1 MNKITTVSEYQNILS
16 QPGKHV
22 IKVSASWCNPCKVLA
37 SIIDTFD
44 DSIRSLFVEIDA
56 DEAEDDLVSILNVR
70 NVPVL
75 IFYNQDKEIER
86 LVGAQKKEKILDV
99 IENM

>member
-1 MNKITTVSEYQNILS
+1 M
-16 QPGKHV
+16 
-22 IKVSASWCNPCKVLA
+22 LA

-44 DSIRSLFVEIDA
+44 DSTRSLFVEVDA

>member
-1 MNKITTVSEYQNILS
+1 M
-16 QPGKHV
+16 
-22 IKVSASWCNPCKVLA
+22 LA

-44 DSIRSLFVEIDA
+44 DSIKSLFVEIDA
-56 DEAEDDLVSILNVR
+56 DEAEDDLISNLNIR

>member
-1 MNKITTVSEYQNILS
+1 MNKITTISEYQNLLS

-22 IKVSASWCNPCKVLA
+22 IKVSASWCNQCKVLA

-44 DSIRSLFVEIDA
+44 DSVRSLFVEVDA
-56 DEAEDDLVSILNVR
+56 DKAEDDLVSILNVR

-86 LVGAQKKEKILDV
+86 LVGAQKKEKILDT

>member
-1 MNKITTVSEYQNILS
+1 M
-16 QPGKHV
+16 
-22 IKVSASWCNPCKVLA
+22 
-37 SIIDTFD
+37 IDTFD
-44 DSIRSLFVEIDA
+44 DSIKSLFVEIDA
-56 DEAEDDLVSILNVR
+56 DEAEDDLISNLNIR

-86 LVGAQKKEKILDV
+86 LVGAQKKEKILDI

>member
-1 MNKITTVSEYQNILS
+1 M
-16 QPGKHV
+16 
-22 IKVSASWCNPCKVLA
+22 LA

-44 DSIRSLFVEIDA
+44 DSIKSLFVEVDA
-56 DEAEDDLVSILNVR
+56 DEAEDDLVSTLNVR

>member
-1 MNKITTVSEYQNILS
+1 M
-16 QPGKHV
+16 
-22 IKVSASWCNPCKVLA
+22 LA

-44 DSIRSLFVEIDA
+44 DSIKSLFVEIDA
-56 DEAEDDLVSILNVR
+56 DEAEDDLISNLNIR

-86 LVGAQKKEKILDV
+86 LVGAQKKEKILDI

>member
-22 IKVSASWCNPCKVLA
+22 IKVSANWCNPCKVLA

-44 DSIRSLFVEIDA
+44 DSVRSLFVEVDA
-56 DEAEDDLVSILNVR
+56 DEAEDDLISILNVR

>member
-1 MNKITTVSEYQNILS
+1 MNKITTVSEYQNLLS
-16 QPGKHV
+16 QPGKHI
-22 IKVSASWCNPCKVLA
+22 IKVLASWCNPCKVLT
-37 SIIDTFD
+37 SLIDTLD
-44 DSIRSLFVEIDA
+44 DSIKSLFVEIDA

-86 LVGAQKKEKILDV
+86 LVGAQKKEKVLDV

>member
-1 MNKITTVSEYQNILS
+1 M
-16 QPGKHV
+16 
-22 IKVSASWCNPCKVLA
+22 LA

-44 DSIRSLFVEIDA
+44 DSIKSLFVEVDA
-56 DEAEDDLVSILNVR
+56 DEAEDDLVSTLNVR

-86 LVGAQKKEKILDV
+86 LVGAQKKEKILDT

>member
-1 MNKITTVSEYQNILS
+1 M
-16 QPGKHV
+16 
-22 IKVSASWCNPCKVLA
+22 LA

-44 DSIRSLFVEIDA
+44 DSIKSLFVEVDA
-56 DEAEDDLVSILNVR
+56 DEAEDDLVSTLNVR

-86 LVGAQKKEKILDV
+86 LVGAQKKEKILDI

>member
-1 MNKITTVSEYQNILS
+1 MNKITTVSEYQNLLS
-16 QPGKHV
+16 QSGKHV
-22 IKVSASWCNPCKVLA
+22 IKVSANWCNPCKVLA

-56 DEAEDDLVSILNVR
+56 DEAESDLIPILNVR

>member
-1 MNKITTVSEYQNILS
+1 MLTSL
-16 QPGKHV
+16 
-22 IKVSASWCNPCKVLA
+22 
-37 SIIDTFD
+37 IDTLD
-44 DSIRSLFVEIDA
+44 DSIKSLFVEIDA

-86 LVGAQKKEKILDV
+86 LVGAQKKEKVLDV

>member
-1 MNKITTVSEYQNILS
+1 M
-16 QPGKHV
+16 
-22 IKVSASWCNPCKVLA
+22 LA

-44 DSIRSLFVEIDA
+44 DSVRSLFVEVDA
-56 DEAEDDLVSILNVR
+56 DEAEDDLVSTLNVR

-86 LVGAQKKEKILDV
+86 LVGAQKKEKILDI

>member
-16 QPGKHV
+16 QPGKHIV
-22 IKVSASWCNPCKVLA
+22 KVSASWCNPCKVLT
-37 SIIDTFD
+37 SMIDTFD
-44 DSIRSLFVEIDA
+44 DSIKSLFIEIDA

-75 IFYNQDKEIER
+75 IFYNKDKEMER
-86 LVGAQKKEKILDV
+86 LVGAQKKEKILDI